1 VRSAECGVRQASLMV
16 LFIRHSAFRTPKLI
30 NARVTTAD
38 AEQTTVAAFLPWR
51 GS

>member
-1 VRSAECGVRQASLMV
+1 MAKTDGGLQPGRASCGPVQHQPRGAQS
-16 LFIRHSAFRTPKLI
+16 KI